1 MGWGGEE
8 RAFRLER
15 LGLLMPAGEK
25 RDVQPKAG
33 MPGDASVSL
42 GNKAWGNQAKGGAG
56 LLLQGLPGS
65 LLPSPSPLPLTPSQ
79 RPSHLSWPP

>member
-25 RDVQPKAG
+25 RDVRPKAG
-33 MPGDASVSL
+33 TPGDASVL
-42 GNKAWGNQAKGGAG
+42 WGTRPGGTK
-56 LLLQGLPGS
+56 QKEE
-65 LLPSPSPLPLTPSQ
+65 
-79 RPSHLSWPP
+79 